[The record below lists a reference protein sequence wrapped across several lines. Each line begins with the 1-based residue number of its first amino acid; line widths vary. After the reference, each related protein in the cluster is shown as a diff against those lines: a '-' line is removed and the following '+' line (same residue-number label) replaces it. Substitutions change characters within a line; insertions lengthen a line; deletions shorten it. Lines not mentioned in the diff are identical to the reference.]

1 MSARFR
7 IRTPQGQE
15 ISFGSEEMFV
25 DFVRAGD
32 LSDDDLV
39 YDASTGEWSPARTHS
54 LVLGVRSG
62 TGTPTSPAAEPGARA
77 PGASSPTGG
86 AAGSGDE
93 GPSDADR
100 SVMLPGG
107 GALEL
112 APEKSPEEAAAAFV
126 ERLEEERAS
135 EFERIE
141 ELRGLTPAAR
151 GDRALDAIAHT
162 PPPPPP
168 PLPES
173 PPPPP
178 PRSRRSA
185 PSRGTLKGAGAGSA
199 AAKARGGRRWSPLVW
214 IVGAVA
220 VALLVGPN
228 LVAWATGGDDDD
240 GADDTVTEIAV
251 VPDTEEGLAE
261 RAGVRFLGR
270 VRGVVD
276 GLPTIPR
283 IWLDGRYL
291 ANASQYPEVREA
303 WEAHLGTARRLQVDE
318 DELYSQAYLTA
329 LDDARVTGPTRTLR
343 LASALSRFQATAPVR
358 RTHYEKVEA
367 LAVAAL
373 DFHTFLLAREA
384 EISYEPAV
392 GTRISADPVLQAAS
406 TNPAV
411 QRDMEAALDRVLAA
425 LAAQGTGPVE
435 AARVRDWTFEG
446 LRDVVAPE

>member
-39 YDASTGEWSPARTHS
+39 YDASTGEWAPARTHS
-54 LVLGVRSG
+54 LVLAVRSG
-62 TGTPTSPAAEPGARA
+62 EWA
-77 PGASSPTGG
+77 ASSPDGG
-86 AAGSGDE
+86 AQGASTGQAGEAQQGTGDV
-93 GPSDADR
+93 DR
-100 SVMLPGG
+100 SVTLPGG

-112 APEKSPEEAAAAFV
+112 SPEKSPEEAAAAFV

-151 GDRALDAIAHT
+151 GERAMDAIEHT

-168 PLPES
+168 PTTPDQT
-173 PPPPP
+173 PPPA

-185 PSRGTLKGAGAGSA
+185 PTRGTLVGAGATAGAGRSA
-199 AAKARGGRRWSPLVW
+199 AGTRGGRKWTPVAL
-214 IVGAVA
+214 IVGAVGVA
-220 VALLVGPN
+220 VLFGPDLVG
-228 LVAWATGGDDDD
+228 WATGGDADVDDT
-240 GADDTVTEIAV
+240 GTVTEIAV

-261 RAGVRFLGR
+261 RAGARFLGR

-276 GLPTIPR
+276 GLPQIPR

-291 ANASQYPEVREA
+291 ANASQYPEVRAA
-303 WEAHLGTARRLQVDE
+303 WENHLATVRRLRVDE
-318 DELYSQAYLTA
+318 EELYSQAYLTA

-343 LASALSRFQATAPVR
+343 LASALSRFQATAPAR
-358 RTHYEKVEA
+358 RAHYAKVEA

-373 DFHTFLLAREA
+373 DFHTFLLAREM

-406 TNPAV
+406 TNPTV
-411 QRDMEAALDRVLAA
+411 QREMEAALDRVLSA
-425 LAAQGTGPVE
+425 LAAEGTGPVE
-435 AARVRDWTFEG
+435 AARVSDWTFDG